1 MKGQVSLFYLFLIK
15 IMAGDEIKQKNKDS
29 EQKKNAAWWQPS
41 LILFAKFS
49 GWIAAPVIIAA
60 FLGRWLD
67 KKYGAE
73 PLLFLATVGFAFLI
87 SMFGL
92 VKTVKEEYRKIEKD
106 DKKNNQEDDK

>member
-1 MKGQVSLFYLFLIK
+1 
-15 IMAGDEIKQKNKDS
+15 MAGDEIKQKNNNL

-41 LILFAKFS
+41 LVLFAKFS

-67 KKYGAE
+67 KKYGTE
-73 PLLFLATVGFAFLI
+73 PLLFLITVGFAFLI

-92 VKTVKEEYRKIEKD
+92 VKTVKEEYEKIEKD
-106 DKKNNQEDDK
+106 NIEKNNKEKKND

>member
-1 MKGQVSLFYLFLIK
+1 
-15 IMAGDEIKQKNKDS
+15 MAGDGIKPENKNS
-29 EQKKNAAWWQPS
+29 EQKKNIAWWQPP
-41 LILFAKFS
+41 LVLFAKFS

-67 KKYGAE
+67 KRYGTE

-92 VKTVKEEYRKIEKD
+92 VKTVKEEYGKIEKN
-106 DKKNNQEDDK
+106 DKNNNQENDK

>member
-1 MKGQVSLFYLFLIK
+1 MSLFCLFLIK
-15 IMAGDEIKQKNKDS
+15 IMAGDEIKNS

-67 KKYGAE
+67 KKYGTE

-92 VKTVKEEYRKIEKD
+92 VKTVKEEYNKIEKD
-106 DKKNNQEDDK
+106 DKNNNQDT

>member
-1 MKGQVSLFYLFLIK
+1 MFIYFFKK
-15 IMAGDEIKQKNKDS
+15 MNEIDKDKKFKENKDS
-29 EQKKNAAWWQPS
+29 EQKKNSAWWQPS

-67 KKYGAE
+67 KKYGTE

-92 VKTVKEEYRKIEKD
+92 VKTVKEEYNKIEKENKE
-106 DKKNNQEDDK
+106 KKKD

>member
-1 MKGQVSLFYLFLIK
+1 MKGQVSLFCLFLIK
-15 IMAGDEIKQKNKDS
+15 IMAGDETKNS
-29 EQKKNAAWWQPS
+29 EHNKNAAWWQPS

-67 KKYGAE
+67 KKYGTE

-87 SMFGL
+87 SMLGL
-92 VKTVKEEYRKIEKD
+92 VKTVKEEYRKIEKEN
-106 DKKNNQEDDK
+106 KKNNQDT